1 MKDTFLKLMFNILKN
16 YIRFTKNDE
25 EEKLH
30 ENDLPFLVQTIKIG
44 KFEKHI
50 DQLIYITKHLSYIR
64 NLKQALDHGLV
75 FKKVYKIIK
84 FKQKS

>member
-50 DQLIYITKHLSYIR
+50 D
-64 NLKQALDHGLV
+64 
-75 FKKVYKIIK
+75 
-84 FKQKS
+84 